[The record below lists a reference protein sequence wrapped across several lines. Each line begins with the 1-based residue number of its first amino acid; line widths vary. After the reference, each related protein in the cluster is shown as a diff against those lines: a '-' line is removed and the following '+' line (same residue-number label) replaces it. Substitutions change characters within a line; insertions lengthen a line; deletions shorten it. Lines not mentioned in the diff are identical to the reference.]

1 MAIIS
6 VGKAY
11 WVIGCSVIEIDVSTS
26 YRALYLSTVESHSL
40 TLVMICDWAEE
51 EAEAKLYQRLALNQR
66 LVITLSL
73 IHILVRVLQKLKFLS
88 CILSKDFLHQGQA
101 CLERFRSI
109 SDKLDLLIL
118 GLGDLAAL
126 GNLLWHLLV
135 SEKQRYNNKRE
146 INVLQ
151 K

>member
-1 MAIIS
+1 
-6 VGKAY
+6 
-11 WVIGCSVIEIDVSTS
+11 
-26 YRALYLSTVESHSL
+26 
-40 TLVMICDWAEE
+40 
-51 EAEAKLYQRLALNQR
+51 
-66 LVITLSL
+66 LSL

-135 SEKQRYNNKRE
+135 SEKKDKTIKEKSMCYKNNSKMEELHTSSSASYLVAQFGLRKDCACSGPGLPSPLCLGE
-146 INVLQ
+146 GH